1 MLRVYGRS
9 LRRLG
14 TSHSVPT
21 CRASPSN
28 PAPSIRRSTCVAG
41 GRPRAA
47 NAPAGPAPSV
57 NICQPTCSRATT
69 LGRSKI
75 SVYLRTRSSSQV
87 RAQAN
92 PNRVHASSTTAPG
105 TAHHASRHAAQTRV
119 PQHLDSCPSATYS
132 WELLCGYALGCAG
145 ACECHTRNRE
155 IEVNSITF
163 CLCRLGTSHGTSTR
177 KTNPLGS
184 HTKTVVVAAHFLL
197 QTGGYGRPTRQLQVS
212 TSDHPLIID
221 QFEYVGCALYAAY
234 VPGSFRTAYTQSRR
248 RRHRHISCSAMPQRH
263 AFPGIAIRVLPI
275 HTRGNA
281 ARLPFAH
288 IYPLCVL
295 FFNIQL
301 STSPPLHLSL
311 TTLHYYESCSCYGE
325 QRLPWRAQVAD
336 GGYARSLW

>member
-1 MLRVYGRS
+1 MACASYSAVALKVVISSTYIVVLHVRSHHSSALSVQLCSSVGPISRQLNCCRADAAGVSLRMLRSWNPPSSAGEHQ
-9 LRRLG
+9 LRIEF
-14 TSHSVPT
+14 SYFPT
-21 CRASPSN
+21 HA
-28 PAPSIRRSTCVAG
+28 VARG
-41 GRPRAA
+41 DSRPIKDRYT
-47 NAPAGPAPSV
+47 NLPG
-57 NICQPTCSRATT
+57 
-69 LGRSKI
+69 
-75 SVYLRTRSSSQV
+75 V

-92 PNRVHASSTTAPG
+92 PNCVHASSAPG

-119 PQHLDSCPSATYS
+119 PRHLDSCPFATYS

-145 ACECHTRNRE
+145 ARECHPRNRK

-184 HTKTVVVAAHFLL
+184 RTKTVVVAAHLLL

-212 TSDHPLIID
+212 TSDHPLIMD
-221 QFEYVGCALYAAY
+221 QYVGCALYAAY

-248 RRHRHISCSAMPQRH
+248 RRHRHISCSATPQRR

-288 IYPLCVL
+288 ICPLCVL

-301 STSPPLHLSL
+301 STSPPLHLS
-311 TTLHYYESCSCYGE
+311 T
-325 QRLPWRAQVAD
+325 
-336 GGYARSLW
+336 SL